1 MARDCARAAAIA
13 ATLAVSLLAAGPAGA
28 AGRTPSDLPP
38 VSAGDVVL
46 YIDDEPC
53 SDAAEVAEVAVQQ
66 ADMSL
71 AAVMR
76 ALRLEAAHRNANAVK
91 DIRVAPG
98 PEGKFRVSG
107 MAIRCPAAGA
117 PAEPAAPS
125 ETAPQPRP
133 RGMPQPRS
141 EIDPQV
147 MQFLG
152 RNFIGVIQ
160 GADRVESFHLAGR
173 GAGKNAVQD
182 FAVTGKGRDLSAGQI
197 ARLRGLILDAHS
209 YMFGTSKRCPFLA
222 DAGFVVHRGD
232 DRASVALATH
242 CNLWSFAPAGDGAR
256 PAIEDF
262 DPAAPALKA
271 LVAEV
276 LGP

>member
-1 MARDCARAAAIA
+1 MARDYPRAAAIA
-13 ATLAVSLLAAGPAGA
+13 AALAVSLLAAGPAGA

-38 VSAGDVVL
+38 VSAADVVL
-46 YIDDEPC
+46 YIDDAPC
-53 SDAAEVAEVAVQQ
+53 ADAAEVAEVAVQQ
-66 ADMSL
+66 ADMALS
-71 AAVMR
+71 AVLR
-76 ALRLEAAHRNANAVK
+76 ALRLEAAHRGADGVK

-98 PEGKFRVSG
+98 GEGRFRVSG
-107 MAIRCPAAGA
+107 MAIRCPAASV

-125 ETAPQPRP
+125 QTTPRP

-141 EIDPQV
+141 DIDPKV
-147 MQFLG
+147 IEFLG
-152 RNFIGVIQ
+152 SKFIAVIER
-160 GADRVESFHLAGR
+160 ADKAESFHLAGR
-173 GAGKNAVQD
+173 GAGKDSVQD
-182 FAVTGKGRDLSAGQI
+182 FAVTGKGRDLSAEQI
-197 ARLRGLILDAHS
+197 ARLRGLILDSHS

-222 DAGFVVHRGD
+222 DAGFVLHRGE

-242 CNLWSFAPAGDGAR
+242 CNLWSFAPAGDGTR